1 MPLFCIQDQDERWKK
16 SGDWNFT
23 KRKLKTGKKF
33 RKYILKKVNKIDK
46 NKTNEE
52 CGEKYR

>member
-16 SGDWNFT
+16 SGGWNFT

-33 RKYILKKVNKIDK
+33 RKYILKKVNKFDK